1 MSDQTPAATKPKVKI
16 ERNRQDLK
24 KTVKKV
30 KAKQSA
36 FLLTINTNQ
45 RYKDDDKNIKND
57 IEVFESVIN
66 QILENIDNYVKLPEG
81 VTWNNDT
88 IEDVSIKYTIEKGQ
102 KKNCLHVH
110 IFLVFKHHTKVLL
123 DYDKIRSKIKTDLG
137 LNDIFMQNKLVRNS
151 GAFNIEEY
159 LDKLV

>member
-1 MSDQTPAATKPKVKI
+1 MSDQAPAATKPKVKI

-24 KTVKKV
+24 KKEKKV

-45 RYKDDDKNIKND
+45 RYQDNDENLQND
-57 IEVFESVIN
+57 IEVFEDTIN
-66 QILENIDNYVKLPEG
+66 SILENIDNYVKLPEG

-110 IFLVFKHHTKVLL
+110 IFLVFKHYTKVLL
-123 DYDKIRSKIKTDLG
+123 DYDKIRTKIKTDLG
-137 LNDIFMQNKLVRNS
+137 LNDIFMQNKLVRNAGS
-151 GAFNIEEY
+151 FNIEEY